1 MTIVSFIATAN
12 GSTPRSTFWAN
23 NEHAQHRL
31 APTVTTIKR
40 VSAAN
45 RHPTNRSLEEFQ
57 RYWAERHGPFFSHTP
72 NVCRYVQHITL
83 TEAYGGVPGPTHDG
97 VSMFWYDD
105 LQALLN
111 PPPSPTLVEAIPES
125 EGVIYDWYVRSSRYG
140 PPEKLTL
147 AEAVGMDDRQLF
159 DRSTEWPI
167 AQRRISVVGS
177 EHVVVDGQTTP
188 SMVKAV
194 YMVARRPGLSLAEFR
209 SHWLEDHAE
218 LGSRLP
224 GLRRYVLNPGIADAE
239 RVRPSTHD
247 GFAEIWFEDLGALQE
262 ATRSEAW
269 SSLQA
274 DAHELFADP
283 VGLVIA
289 RERVQKNTPAGVRS

>member
-1 MTIVSFIATAN
+1 MAIHREA
-12 GSTPRSTFWAN
+12 RSGLID
-23 NEHAQHRL
+23 EEQAQPGA
-31 APTVTTIKR
+31 APAVTVIKR

-72 NVCRYVQHITL
+72 NVRRYVQHITL
-83 TEAYGGVPGPTHDG
+83 PEAYGGVPAPTHDG

-105 LQALLN
+105 LQALVS

-125 EGVIYDWYVRSSRYG
+125 NRAIYDWYVRSGRYG
-140 PPEKLTL
+140 PPERLTL

-159 DRSTEWPI
+159 DRSTAWPR
-167 AQRRISVVGS
+167 AHRRISVVGT
-177 EHVVVDGQTTP
+177 EHIVVDGQATP
-188 SMVKAV
+188 TMVKAV
-194 YMVARRPGLSLAEFR
+194 YMLARRPGLSAAEFR
-209 SHWLEDHAE
+209 AHWVEVHAA

-247 GFAEIWFEDLGALQE
+247 GFAELWFDDLAALQA
-262 ATRSEAW
+262 ATSSEAW
-269 SSLQA
+269 AALQS
-274 DAHELFADP
+274 DARMLFAEP

-289 RERVQKNTPAGVRS
+289 RELVQKDTDGGVHS